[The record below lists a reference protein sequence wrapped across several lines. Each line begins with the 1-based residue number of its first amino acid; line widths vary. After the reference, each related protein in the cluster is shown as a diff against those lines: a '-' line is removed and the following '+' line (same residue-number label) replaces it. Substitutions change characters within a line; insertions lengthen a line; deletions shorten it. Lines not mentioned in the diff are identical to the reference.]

1 MMISRRGERKYGS
14 ISSEDALEHKTKV
27 ATVILSIIII
37 IIIMITFSRLQQST
51 FASNLS
57 HPRRF
62 SPRQTKSTD
71 DYFGGFGG
79 SFTLITGAKFSG
91 TDHLSF
97 GKY

>member
-27 ATVILSIIII
+27 ATVILPIII